1 MRRYIFLITIFF
13 IILGCT
19 PKTAGVDSAYLN
31 RNRGAIGAQISE
43 TEAEQYHRQQAL
55 TADEIRLENM
65 KRRQITD
72 SIEEGASAARST
84 AGAVKE
90 GVSAIRT
97 IKSLFY

>member
-1 MRRYIFLITIFF
+1 MNRYIFLISMFF
-13 IILGCT
+13 MIVGCT

-31 RNRGAIGAQISE
+31 KNRGAAGAQISE
-43 TEAEQYHRQQAL
+43 AEAQQYHRQQAL

-65 KRRQITD
+65 KRRQTTD
-72 SIEEGASAARST
+72 SIEEGASAASST

-97 IKSLFY
+97 LKSLFN